1 MTTLKKGQECWY
13 ANINTFEAEPIK
25 LKRVSKEFV
34 EYASVDGGL
43 TYPMQKKFVF
53 PTQEEAM
60 TFLRKNWEDQMQTQ
74 RSIEKLKHNTL

>member
-13 ANINTFEAEPIK
+13 ANTNTFEAEPIK
-25 LKRVSKEFV
+25 IKRVSKEFV
-34 EYASVDGGL
+34 EYMPVDGGL

-60 TFLRKNWEDQMQTQ
+60 QFLIKNWEDQVQTQ
-74 RSIEKLKHNTL
+74 RYLEKLKHNTL